1 MGKVHIKEKT
11 QRFIAAGLWLALAT
25 LWAIFCLGQLAD
37 AARWERLSLAGRLL
51 SVCQDQEEALL
62 EAVLGEASAADYAD
76 GLALLEKSPYASIGF
91 RALGRTEASR
101 LLLLGLGGLA
111 ALGLFFFL
119 MAERRERRRLREA
132 RALGDSLF
140 LWKPQTPEDARQE
153 GARPE
158 DPFPEVSFPELLY
171 LRDCLARYREQQK
184 REQSAQQKD
193 LEKQTRYLQNI
204 SHQIKTP
211 LAGISLCHDYLEATE
226 TSPQK
231 RELLRQSRVQINH
244 IEALIRELLL
254 LARLDAGKA
263 VMKLERV
270 PLGQLLERVQQMIH
284 GLAADREAAVFWD
297 YPEDLSVLC
306 DRFWI
311 QEVLLNLL
319 KNALEHIPAG
329 GRIRVWAE
337 AVSDGVDLHIR
348 DNGPGIP
355 KAEQA
360 KIFRRFSSEPSR
372 TDGRNAGIGLN
383 LAYKI
388 ILKHG
393 GQLELM
399 DHPGEGAWFRLRLY
413 G

>member
-1 MGKVHIKEKT
+1 M
-11 QRFIAAGLWLALAT
+11 
-25 LWAIFCLGQLAD
+25 
-37 AARWERLSLAGRLL
+37 
-51 SVCQDQEEALL
+51 
-62 EAVLGEASAADYAD
+62 
-76 GLALLEKSPYASIGF
+76 
-91 RALGRTEASR
+91 
-101 LLLLGLGGLA
+101 
-111 ALGLFFFL
+111 
-119 MAERRERRRLREA
+119 
-132 RALGDSLF
+132 
-140 LWKPQTPEDARQE
+140 WKPQAPEDALPQ
-153 GARPE
+153 
-158 DPFPEVSFPELLY
+158 VSCPELLY

-184 REQSAQQKD
+184 REQSAQRKD

-263 VMKLERV
+263 AMKLERI
-270 PLGQLLERVQQMIH
+270 PLGQLLERVQQTVH

-329 GRIRVWAE
+329 GPDPRL
-337 AVSDGVDLHIR
+337 G
-348 DNGPGIP
+348 GG
-355 KAEQA
+355 
-360 KIFRRFSSEPSR
+360 
-372 TDGRNAGIGLN
+372 GLRW
-383 LAYKI
+383 
-388 ILKHG
+388 G
-393 GQLELM
+393 GHL
-399 DHPGEGAWFRLRLY
+399 HPGQRPGDSKGGAGADFPPIFLRALPDRWEEHRASA
-413 G
+413 